1 MKPPG
6 PVGHGPGLCPRRG
19 AVAAYLPA
27 NVSCARPH
35 RSWGRAFSLPF
46 LPLVKIPAPGGRR
59 RVGAAHPPAAGL
71 CLAAGMFW
79 GRGQRPRPQNAA
91 APRMSAPAFLRPQ
104 GNRRIADG
112 CTPARGS
119 RLPLGARRGG
129 GGALR
134 ALKSGSR
141 RLCLRF
147 PLFCLAGPG
156 GRKAPR
162 AAKRRRPPLGTR
174 VPRSRLGGYAAPRKR
189 PPNGGPAVWVFAKQA
204 KPYTKS
210 L

>member
-1 MKPPG
+1 MPRTFLPTFRVPG
-6 PVGHGPGLCPRRG
+6 PIDRG
-19 AVAAYLPA
+19 AGLFAAFFAVGENPSA
-27 NVSCARPH
+27 
-35 RSWGRAFSLPF
+35 G
-46 LPLVKIPAPGGRR
+46 GGRR

-71 CLAAGMFW
+71 CPAAGMFW

-141 RLCLRF
+141 RLCLRL

-156 GRKAPR
+156 GQ
-162 AAKRRRPPLGTR
+162 RPPGPPNAAAPPYAPPPPRPCGT
-174 VPRSRLGGYAAPRKR
+174 PRKR
-189 PPNGGPAVWVFAKQA
+189 PPNGGPSVWVFAKQA

>member
-46 LPLVKIPAPGGRR
+46 LPLVKIPAPGGGRR

-71 CLAAGMFW
+71 CPAAGMFW

-147 PLFCLAGPG
+147 PLTGCRKTSGGPG
-156 GRKAPR
+156 AAMQFAKVALRRPVGPSWRSLARWASASLLPPLAALGFAPR
-162 AAKRRRPPLGTR
+162 
-174 VPRSRLGGYAAPRKR
+174 RL
-189 PPNGGPAVWVFAKQA
+189 
-204 KPYTKS
+204 
-210 L
+210 

>member
-1 MKPPG
+1 MKTSKKWRKPLFRQPSRRPPAQ
-6 PVGHGPGLCPRRG
+6 PKVPTRPFASASPPALERLPGGAGRMGAAMRG
-19 AVAAYLPA
+19 AAA
-27 NVSCARPH
+27 
-35 RSWGRAFSLPF
+35 
-46 LPLVKIPAPGGRR
+46 
-59 RVGAAHPPAAGL
+59 
-71 CLAAGMFW
+71 FW

-147 PLFCLAGPG
+147 PLTGCRKTSGGPG
-156 GRKAPR
+156 AAMQFAKVALRRPVGPSWRSLARWASASLLPPLAALGFAPR
-162 AAKRRRPPLGTR
+162 
-174 VPRSRLGGYAAPRKR
+174 RL
-189 PPNGGPAVWVFAKQA
+189 
-204 KPYTKS
+204 
-210 L
+210 